1 MRKTPQTGPTRAS
14 AKAVSS
20 LGLRCV
26 GALATQHACSRL
38 HYRPAPE
45 SDVLNGRQPRRGHEP
60 ASASARACVVSSAAR
75 VPPPTSARTDLRVAG
90 EPSLF
95 ARTRVTCAEVVSRRP
110 EAEPGTESLAEMD
123 LGTQAFIRPAQSG
136 PRERR
141 PGHGFPQLQ
150 GVTAGET
157 ALPRIPVPHAASGL
171 RTVHPGGVALS
182 AELHCCATARGC
194 RRTLPILIRT
204 GSSL

>member
-60 ASASARACVVSSAAR
+60 ASASARACVATSAAR
-75 VPPPTSARTDLRVAG
+75 VPPPTPARTDLRVAG
-90 EPSLF
+90 EPSCLS
-95 ARTRVTCAEVVSRRP
+95 SRRVRSP
-110 EAEPGTESLAEMD
+110 DGASGRRRSFCRTALLLPSEGLAEHLTD
-123 LGTQAFIRPAQSG
+123 SHSHREQSVIRSFMAVVRQYDKVACRH
-136 PRERR
+136 PRA
-141 PGHGFPQLQ
+141 PGAVSLVWPWG
-150 GVTAGET
+150 
-157 ALPRIPVPHAASGL
+157 
-171 RTVHPGGVALS
+171 
-182 AELHCCATARGC
+182 CA
-194 RRTLPILIRT
+194 
-204 GSSL
+204 